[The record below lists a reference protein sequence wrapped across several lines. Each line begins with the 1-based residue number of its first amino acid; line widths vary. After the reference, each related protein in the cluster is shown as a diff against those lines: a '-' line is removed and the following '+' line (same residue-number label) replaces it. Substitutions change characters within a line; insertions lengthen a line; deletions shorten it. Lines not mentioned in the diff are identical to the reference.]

1 MNYFDQQTKVVC
13 FTATALDFAQVTHD
27 GLLFLLVFPVSS
39 EGSSGLNSSTG
50 KNPESAS
57 RDTKIGLRTKYP
69 RHYVL

>member
-1 MNYFDQQTKVVC
+1 MRKQFS
-13 FTATALDFAQVTHD
+13 FADPRRSFEKICTHD
-27 GLLFLLVFPVSS
+27 GLLSVLPVFPVSS
-39 EGSSGLNSSTG
+39 EGSSGLNASTG